1 MNRIKKAIRKR
12 ALISVKARLA
22 EHSRSIDDL
31 TDEELEI
38 ILYDEEKKIYDKLKT
53 SSFFAVLAMLGIN
66 LF

>member
-1 MNRIKKAIRKR
+1 MNKIKKAIRKR
-12 ALISVKARLA
+12 ALIAVKARLA

-53 SSFFAVLAMLGIN
+53 SSLLAVLAMFGIN

>member
-1 MNRIKKAIRKR
+1 MNKIKKAIRKR
-12 ALISVKARLA
+12 ALIAVKARLV

-53 SSFFAVLAMLGIN
+53 SSLLAVLAMFGIN